1 MGDKD
6 KNDRTDTDVS
16 SDEVMD
22 EMDDLE
28 ATEEM
33 LGLESLPQDDDATVV
48 LKTPRRRKTKGS
60 DNS

>member
-48 LKTPRRRKTKGS
+48 LKTPPHRKTRGG

>member
-1 MGDKD
+1 VGDKD

-33 LGLESLPQDDDATVV
+33 LGLESLPQDDDATVI
-48 LKTPRRRKTKGS
+48 LKTPRHRKTKGS

>member
-6 KNDRTDTDVS
+6 KNDQTDTDVS

-28 ATEEM
+28 ATAEM
-33 LGLESLPQDDDATVV
+33 LGLEGLPQDNDATVV
-48 LKTPRRRKTKGS
+48 LKTPRHRKTKGG

>member
-48 LKTPRRRKTKGS
+48 LRTTRRRKATGDDS
-60 DNS
+60 S

>member
-6 KNDRTDTDVS
+6 KKDRTGTDS
-16 SDEVMD
+16 EAKVMD

-33 LGLESLPQDDDATVV
+33 VGIEDLPDDDDATAV
-48 LKTPRRRKTKGS
+48 LKSTHRQKATGDDS
-60 DNS
+60 S

>member
-48 LKTPRRRKTKGS
+48 LKTPRHRKTTGS
-60 DNS
+60 DKS